1 MNEERLALHGGEPVR
16 KSLLPYGR
24 QSIDDSDIAAVT
36 EALRGDWLTTG
47 PGVDAFEE
55 EFAAYVGSSHAVAF
69 SSGTA
74 ALHGA
79 AAAAG
84 LGPGDEALTTPFTFC
99 ATANCA
105 LYQGA
110 TPKFADIDPRTLN
123 IDPEEVAARLG
134 ARTKVLLPV
143 DYAGHPA
150 ALDKLMSLAKE
161 RGAVVIE
168 DASHSLGADLD
179 GRTVGSIA
187 DMTTFSF
194 HPVKHL
200 TTLEGGMVTT
210 NNADYAE
217 RLRRFRN
224 HGLSSD
230 ARERQSEGGWY
241 YEMRE
246 LGYNYR
252 LSDVACALG
261 RTQLGRMGAHIE
273 RRRAIAAT
281 YEAAF
286 AELPEVITLIEE
298 PGARSAWHIYPVRF
312 ELERLSAGRKELFAA
327 LRAENIGVN
336 VHYIPVHM
344 MPYYRDNFGYAPED
358 FPEAQRAYNALVTLP
373 LFHTMTEDDVHDVV
387 HAVRKVVQHYRIQ

>member
-1 MNEERLALHGGEPVR
+1 VTGERLALHGGQPVR
-16 KSLLPYGR
+16 DSLLPYGR
-24 QSIDDSDIAAVT
+24 QSIDESDIEAVT
-36 EALRGDWLTTG
+36 AALRGDWLTTG
-47 PGVDAFEE
+47 PGVAAFED
-55 EFAAYVGSSHAVAF
+55 EFAAYVGSEHAVAY

-84 LGPGDEALTTPFTFC
+84 LGPGNEALTTPFTFC

-105 LYQGA
+105 IYQGA
-110 TPKFADIDPRTLN
+110 TPKFADIEPDTLN
-123 IDPEEVAARLG
+123 IDPEQVAARIG
-134 ARTKVLLPV
+134 ARTTALLPV

-150 ALDKLMSLAKE
+150 ALDRLMELAKE
-161 RGAVVIE
+161 RGIVVIE
-168 DASHSLGADLD
+168 DASHSLGADMD

-210 NNADYAE
+210 SSAKYAA

-230 ARERQSEGGWY
+230 GRERQSEGGWY

-246 LGYNYR
+246 LGFNYR

-261 RTQLGRMGAHIE
+261 RSQLGRMGANIE
-273 RRRAIAAT
+273 RRRQVAAA
-281 YEAAF
+281 YAAAF
-286 AELPEVITLIEE
+286 AEMPEVVTLVER
-298 PGARSAWHIYPVRF
+298 PGARSAWHLYPIRF
-312 ELERLSAGRKELFAA
+312 ELERLTTDRRELFAA

-344 MPYYRDNFGYAPED
+344 MPYYRDTYGYAPDD
-358 FPEAQRAYNALVTLP
+358 FPVAKRAYDALVTLP
-373 LFHTMTEDDVHDVV
+373 LFHTMTEDDVCDVV
-387 HAVRKVVQHYRIQ
+387 HAVRKVVQHYGLQ